1 MHAAQVSWHSSGPP
15 TWKRDR
21 INPTPGIELQ
31 CLMSAWINQAPGMVN
46 LMEQFQLL
54 AQPFWVNSLV
64 LIPVALFFIW
74 RSRGIQISGRKLIVV
89 AIFAMAFGFVEAT
102 VVVYLRAAAGLLPG
116 YTGTPP
122 QLQQTAETPH
132 PPSLTVSHFPQTLL
146 TVEMVREGA
155 TMVMLVSIALLTVS
169 RRREQWAVFLWT
181 FAVWDISYYGG
192 LWATIRWPTSLK
204 DLDILFLIPVP
215 WLAQV
220 WYPLLVSSLTL
231 ITVAL
236 SRRESRPISVS

>member
-1 MHAAQVSWHSSGPP
+1 
-15 TWKRDR
+15 
-21 INPTPGIELQ
+21 
-31 CLMSAWINQAPGMVN
+31 
-46 LMEQFQLL
+46 MEQFQLF
-54 AQPFWVNSLV
+54 AQPLWVNILV
-64 LIPVALFFIW
+64 LVPVALLFIW
-74 RSRGIQISGRKLIVV
+74 RSRGIEISRRKLLVA

-116 YTGTPP
+116 YTGTPA
-122 QLQQTAETPH
+122 QLQLTAQLPN
-132 PPSLTVSHFPQTLL
+132 PPVPTVSHFSQTLL

-155 TMVMLVSIALLTVS
+155 TMVMLVTIALLTVS

-181 FAVWDISYYGG
+181 FAVWDISYYAG

-231 ITVAL
+231 ITVGL
-236 SRRESRPISVS
+236 SRRERRPLSVT

>member
-1 MHAAQVSWHSSGPP
+1 
-15 TWKRDR
+15 
-21 INPTPGIELQ
+21 
-31 CLMSAWINQAPGMVN
+31 
-46 LMEQFQLL
+46 MEQFQLF
-54 AQPFWVNSLV
+54 AQPLWVNILV
-64 LIPVALFFIW
+64 LVPVALLFIW
-74 RSRGIQISGRKLIVV
+74 RSRGIEISRRKLLVA

-116 YTGTPP
+116 YTGTPA
-122 QLQQTAETPH
+122 QLQLTAQIPN
-132 PPSLTVSHFPQTLL
+132 PPVPTVSHFSQTLL

-155 TMVMLVSIALLTVS
+155 TMVMLVTIALLTVS

-181 FAVWDISYYGG
+181 FAVWDISYYAG

-231 ITVAL
+231 ITVGL
-236 SRRESRPISVS
+236 SRRESRPLSVT

>member
-1 MHAAQVSWHSSGPP
+1 
-15 TWKRDR
+15 
-21 INPTPGIELQ
+21 
-31 CLMSAWINQAPGMVN
+31 
-46 LMEQFQLL
+46 MEQFQLF
-54 AQPFWVNSLV
+54 AQPLWVNILV
-64 LIPVALFFIW
+64 LVPVALLFIW
-74 RSRGIQISGRKLIVV
+74 RTRGIEISRRKLLVA

-116 YTGTPP
+116 YTGTPA
-122 QLQQTAETPH
+122 QLQLTAQIPN
-132 PPSLTVSHFPQTLL
+132 PPVPTVSHFSQTLL

-155 TMVMLVSIALLTVS
+155 TMVMLVTIALLTVS

-181 FAVWDISYYGG
+181 FAVWDISYYAG

-231 ITVAL
+231 ITVGL
-236 SRRESRPISVS
+236 SRRERRPLSVT

>member
-1 MHAAQVSWHSSGPP
+1 
-15 TWKRDR
+15 
-21 INPTPGIELQ
+21 
-31 CLMSAWINQAPGMVN
+31 MVK
-46 LMEQFQLL
+46 LMEQFQLF
-54 AQPFWVNSLV
+54 AQPLWVNILV
-64 LIPVALFFIW
+64 LVPVALLFIW
-74 RSRGIQISGRKLIVV
+74 RSRGIEISRRKLLVA

-116 YTGTPP
+116 YTGTPA
-122 QLQQTAETPH
+122 QLQLTAQIPN
-132 PPSLTVSHFPQTLL
+132 PPVPTVSHFSQTLL

-155 TMVMLVSIALLTVS
+155 TMVMLVTIALLTVS

-181 FAVWDISYYGG
+181 FAVWDISYYAG

-231 ITVAL
+231 ITVGL
-236 SRRESRPISVS
+236 SRRERRPLSVT

>member
-1 MHAAQVSWHSSGPP
+1 
-15 TWKRDR
+15 
-21 INPTPGIELQ
+21 
-31 CLMSAWINQAPGMVN
+31 MVK
-46 LMEQFQLL
+46 LMEQFQLF
-54 AQPFWVNSLV
+54 AQPLWVNILV
-64 LIPVALFFIW
+64 LVPVALLFIW
-74 RSRGIQISGRKLIVV
+74 RSRGIEISRRKLLVA

-116 YTGTPP
+116 YVGTMP
-122 QLQQTAETPH
+122 QVRQTTEEAYPELQTI
-132 PPSLTVSHFPQTLL
+132 SHFPQTLM

-155 TMVMLVSIALLTVS
+155 TMVMLVTIALLTVS

-204 DLDILFLIPVP
+204 DLDVLFLIPVP

-220 WYPLLVSSLTL
+220 WHPLLVSSLTL
-231 ITVAL
+231 ITVGL
-236 SRRESRPISVS
+236 SRRKRRPLSVT

>member
-1 MHAAQVSWHSSGPP
+1 
-15 TWKRDR
+15 
-21 INPTPGIELQ
+21 
-31 CLMSAWINQAPGMVN
+31 
-46 LMEQFQLL
+46 MEQFQLF
-54 AQPFWVNSLV
+54 AQPLWVNILV
-64 LIPVALFFIW
+64 LVPVALLFIW
-74 RSRGIQISGRKLIVV
+74 RSRGIEISRRKLLVA

-116 YTGTPP
+116 YTGTPA
-122 QLQQTAETPH
+122 QLQLTAQIPN
-132 PPSLTVSHFPQTLL
+132 PPVPTVSHFSQTLL

-155 TMVMLVSIALLTVS
+155 TMVMLVTIALLTVS

-181 FAVWDISYYGG
+181 FAVWDISYYAG

-231 ITVAL
+231 ITVGL
-236 SRRESRPISVS
+236 SRRERRPLSVT

>member
-1 MHAAQVSWHSSGPP
+1 MA
-15 TWKRDR
+15 
-21 INPTPGIELQ
+21 
-31 CLMSAWINQAPGMVN
+31 
-46 LMEQFQLL
+46 QFQLL
-54 AQPFWVNSLV
+54 AQPLWVNLLL
-64 LIPVALFFIW
+64 LIPLALFFGW
-74 RSRGIQISGRKLIVV
+74 RSRGIQISGRKLLVA
-89 AIFAMAFGFVEAT
+89 AIFATAFGFVEAT
-102 VVVYLRAAAGLLPG
+102 VVVYLRTAAGLLPR
-116 YTGTPP
+116 YAGTPS
-122 QLQQTAETPH
+122 QLQQTAEIQN
-132 PPSLTVSHFPQTLL
+132 PPVPTVSHFPQTLL

-220 WYPLLVSSLTL
+220 WYPLLVSGLTL
-231 ITVAL
+231 ITVGL
-236 SRRESRPISVS
+236 SRRQIEASAI

>member
-1 MHAAQVSWHSSGPP
+1 
-15 TWKRDR
+15 
-21 INPTPGIELQ
+21 
-31 CLMSAWINQAPGMVN
+31 
-46 LMEQFQLL
+46 MEQFQLF
-54 AQPFWVNSLV
+54 AQPLWVNILV
-64 LIPVALFFIW
+64 LVPVALLFIW
-74 RSRGIQISGRKLIVV
+74 RSRGIEISRRKLLVA

-116 YTGTPP
+116 YTGTPA
-122 QLQQTAETPH
+122 QLQLTAQIPN
-132 PPSLTVSHFPQTLL
+132 PPVPTVSHFSQTLL

-155 TMVMLVSIALLTVS
+155 TMVMLVTIALLTVS

-181 FAVWDISYYGG
+181 FAVWDISYYAG

-231 ITVAL
+231 ITVGL
-236 SRRESRPISVS
+236 SRRKRRPLSVT

>member
-1 MHAAQVSWHSSGPP
+1 
-15 TWKRDR
+15 
-21 INPTPGIELQ
+21 
-31 CLMSAWINQAPGMVN
+31 
-46 LMEQFQLL
+46 MEQFQLF
-54 AQPFWVNSLV
+54 AQPLWVNILV
-64 LIPVALFFIW
+64 LVPVALLFIW
-74 RSRGIQISGRKLIVV
+74 RSRGIEISRRKLLVA

-116 YTGTPP
+116 YTGTPA
-122 QLQQTAETPH
+122 QLQLTAQIPN
-132 PPSLTVSHFPQTLL
+132 PPVPTVSHFSQTLL

-155 TMVMLVSIALLTVS
+155 TMVMLVTIALLTVS

-181 FAVWDISYYGG
+181 FAVWDISYYAG

-231 ITVAL
+231 ITVGL
-236 SRRESRPISVS
+236 SRRERRPLSVTCQNRHLWSDLTEL